1 MSRGGYKCFYDNYIV
16 EENRKYL
23 FKWKL
28 FIFFVESDTMKT
40 FTSKYNQAKWPS
52 WTVCF

>member
-1 MSRGGYKCFYDNYIV
+1 MFSLSGNF
-16 EENRKYL
+16 
-23 FKWKL
+23 